1 MSREHYIKYPRTPHL
16 PWSPGS
22 SSDDAYLFDTSHFEG
37 KNVVVTEKMDG
48 ENTTLYRDGMHARS
62 VDSRHHAS
70 RDWVKQQHGR
80 IAHEIPEGWRLCGE
94 NVYARHS
101 VSYDSLESYFF
112 MFSIWNGANE
122 ALSWSETREWAD
134 LLGLAVVPVLYE
146 GAWDAKRV
154 RALRLD
160 TARQEGYVVR
170 LAERFAFDSFTDSL
184 AKWVRRGH
192 VQTSQHWMSMEIVP
206 NGLR

>member
-1 MSREHYIKYPRTPHL
+1 
-16 PWSPGS
+16 
-22 SSDDAYLFDTSHFEG
+22 
-37 KNVVVTEKMDG
+37 VTEKMDG

-70 RDWVKQQHGR
+70 RDWVKQLHGR
-80 IAHEIPEGWRLCGE
+80 IAHENPEGWRLCGE

-112 MFSIWNGANE
+112 VFSILTAANE

-146 GAWDAKRV
+146 GAWDAKWV
-154 RALRLD
+154 RALQLD
-160 TARQEGYVVR
+160 TAKQEGYVVR
-170 LAERFAFDSFTDSL
+170 LAERIAFESFTESL
-184 AKWVRRGH
+184 AKWARRGH